1 LGHCH
6 NGDDKPAVKK
16 IGEQLRAKG
25 ILPWLDEWELR
36 PGLPWQQ
43 LLEQQIPQIKSVAV
57 IVGKGAIGPW
67 QQMESHAFLREFV
80 GRRCPDIPVLLPDA
94 PQKPELPIFLRG
106 MTWVHFRKDEP
117 DPMEQL
123 IWGITGVRITG

>member
-1 LGHCH
+1 MGR
-6 NGDDKPAVKK
+6 D
-16 IGEQLRAKG
+16 QLNLAKG
-25 ILPWLDEWELR
+25 ILPRLDEWELR

-43 LLEQQIPQIKSVAV
+43 LLEQPIPQIKSVAV

-67 QQMESHAFLREFV
+67 QQMESDAFLREFV
-80 GRRCPDIPVLLPDA
+80 GRRCPIIPVLLSDA

-106 MTWVHFRKDEP
+106 MTWVDFRKDEP

>member
-1 LGHCH
+1 VRTLIRRPPT
-6 NGDDKPAVKK
+6 DT
-16 IGEQLRAKG
+16 EELRAQFETCVG
-25 ILPWLDEWELR
+25 RVESRGLIRRLSFGNLVLLQPELL
-36 PGLPWQQ
+36 GAYASAIMQ

-67 QQMESHAFLREFV
+67 QQ
-80 GRRCPDIPVLLPDA
+80 PDA
-94 PQKPELPIFLRG
+94 PRKPELPIFLRG
-106 MTWVHFRKDEP
+106 MTWVDFRKDGP